1 MRGTFTG
8 PAESTW
14 SADQGRR
21 EFYREQ
27 EQKRQEQE
35 LAERAARWLA
45 GQLAGLEFQSLSG
58 LQEVATQCAEHW
70 HGEITEE
77 QMTAVTQGAL
87 LLWLG
92 QVDRDAQYRRCVERS
107 EAGVRFTEAA

>member
-14 SADQGRR
+14 SQDHGRR
-21 EFYREQ
+21 EFYAAQ
-27 EQKRQEQE
+27 ERARRAED

-45 GQLAGLEFQSLSG
+45 GQLAGLEFTTLAG
-58 LQEVATQCAEHW
+58 LQEVAQQCAEHW
-70 HGEITEE
+70 HGEITAE
-77 QMTAVTQGAL
+77 QTTAIRQGCV

-92 QVDRDAQYRRCVERS
+92 ESTRDDQYRRVVERS
-107 EAGVRFTEAA
+107 EAGVRFAAA